1 MKKPRVAESAYIADS
16 AVICG
21 DVSIAEDCIVLFNA
35 SIRADL
41 APITVGKGSNIQ
53 DNCVLHCSPGR
64 ELVIGERVSVGHGAI
79 LHGCRVED
87 NVIIGMGA
95 IVMNGAVIGENSIV
109 AAGALVTQE
118 KVIPPG
124 SMVMGSPAKVTR
136 PLSEK
141 ELENLASNAEHYNQL
156 RLQYLAGEHEFYKG

>member
-1 MKKPRVAESAYIADS
+1 MKKPRVAQSTYIADS
-16 AVICG
+16 AVVCG

-41 APITVGKGSNIQ
+41 APISVGKGSNIQ

-64 ELVIGERVSVGHGAI
+64 ELTIGSNVSVGHGAI
-79 LHGCRVED
+79 LHGCRIED
-87 NVIIGMGA
+87 SVVIGMGA

-109 AAGALVTQE
+109 AAGALVTQD

-124 SMVMGSPAKVTR
+124 SMVMGAPAKVTR
-136 PLSEK
+136 ALTEK
-141 ELENLASNAEHYNQL
+141 ELESIASNAEHYNEL
-156 RLQYLAGEHEFYKG
+156 RLEYLAGKHEFY